1 MNQGKI
7 KILVKGCNITQ
18 RTANPEGQKN
28 RHIAVGGFFMHLAY
42 RLTTQYPAHPQKG

>member
-18 RTANPEGQKN
+18 RTANPEGQKKTATLLL
-28 RHIAVGGFFMHLAY
+28 AVFLCIS
-42 RLTTQYPAHPQKG
+42 LTD